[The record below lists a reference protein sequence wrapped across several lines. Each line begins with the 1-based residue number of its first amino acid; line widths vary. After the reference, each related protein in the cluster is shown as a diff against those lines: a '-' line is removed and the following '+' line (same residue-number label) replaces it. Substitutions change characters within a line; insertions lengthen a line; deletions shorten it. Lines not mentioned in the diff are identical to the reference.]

1 MSLKLINIGE
11 LATFDSFLKQMAI
24 HPHIEIAIEN
34 GIVVEMG
41 ETVDDCDDVL
51 DCHGGLITPGFIDSH
66 THPVFLNGRQNDFAM
81 RLKGATYEEIAATGG
96 GIVSSIN
103 GVRNTPESILFE
115 RVKERMDNF
124 LSFGTT
130 TVECKSG
137 YGLNTVS
144 ELKSLKVLDEVNRFH
159 DIDIIATFMGAHACP
174 PEFIGDMDGY
184 VNLICNEMIPAVADQ
199 GIAKYNDV
207 FCEKGYFN
215 IDQTRKIL
223 IAGEKYGLIP
233 RMHADE
239 FESSGATELAA
250 EVGAKSAD
258 HLMAS
263 NNRGLK
269 KMSETGVIAT
279 LLPGTTFFLGKN
291 TYAPYNLM
299 KKFDLNI
306 SLASDYNPGSCYIQS
321 MGFIISLACL
331 YLHMTPIEALKA
343 TTYTAA
349 KSLDLES
356 KVGSIEIGKKADIVL
371 WNIKTHLEIPYW
383 IANNT
388 IRHVIKSGKIVN

>member
-1 MSLKLINIGE
+1 
-11 LATFDSFLKQMAI
+11 MAI

>member
-81 RLKGATYEEIAATGG
+81 RLKGATYEEIAAKGG

-174 PEFIGDMDGY
+174 PEFIDDMDGY

-223 IAGEKYGLIP
+223 IAGKKYGLIP

-250 EVGAKSAD
+250 DVGAKSAD

>member
-1 MSLKLINIGE
+1 LSLKLINIGE